1 MSTTSLEVESSIE
14 WSWVEEGIQ
23 ASLDDLEEDI
33 NEI

>member
-1 MSTTSLEVESSIE
+1 MSTTSLEVESSIK
-14 WSWVEEGIQ
+14 WVEEGIQ